1 MAAPVAS
8 TARSLGRYQLVV
20 ELGKSHLGSLW
31 AVRGPGDAL
40 YCLRRLPTAAVEA
53 VQLQRLVDAA
63 SRATRLVHP
72 NIGRVREVAQLGTEL
87 VVATDFAQGELLRSL
102 LRLSNFLRKPFP
114 AAVAL
119 KIAKDLLGALS
130 HSEAQGISMSGGIC
144 PDSVLVEQSGLALL
158 IDPCLSGQIQ
168 AEGLAAEAVDAV
180 AYQAPESIAGGLSR
194 AADIFSVGVLL
205 WEMLTGGRRL
215 FTGATRLTVLARLE
229 TLEIVELSGFKLPGG
244 KRISPQVSAVVSR
257 ALNREPEK
265 RFGSF
270 AEMSAAI
277 DATEVSLGVDEVQA
291 FLKEL
296 AGNAILAREK
306 LIGRCGTDNQ
316 SPAPPTA
323 VTVATAQLAK
333 PLATPPAPPVR
344 DAAVAG
350 KPARRTI
357 LGMAP
362 PKPADVL
369 RASQMVSHS
378 EVEAIEPS
386 IAAGPPIQ
394 RAPEP
399 ASEVEMAS
407 ELLDA
412 LEREPSSSAASSE
425 PFPPQAER
433 SPTRPASATRPTTE
447 EEQTLPISPV
457 RLDEILTAIKG
468 PELGGMDGETTDVD
482 RRPSEHLLLGSLV
495 REVLNT
501 LPNEEGHTE
510 QTKLSVGVVPGP
522 ARPKTKSLL
531 WIAAALIACSALW
544 LGWRLVVDENQNQA
558 QASVPNAAK
567 APALPAVRPPVEKS
581 EPVVPVPEDV
591 VPASSSKVKPVV
603 VAPPKRSAPV
613 APPIPEAK
621 SKARPKP
628 FMALP
633 KPPPAPP
640 KAVRP
645 VVPKR
650 APQSRTPAPKTDFT
664 PSGI

>member
-8 TARSLGRYQLVV
+8 TTRSLGRYQLVV

-31 AVRGPGDAL
+31 AVRGPDDAL
-40 YCLRRLPTAAVEA
+40 FCLRRLPTAGVEA
-53 VQLQRLVDAA
+53 VQLERLVDAA

-72 NIGRVREVAQLGTEL
+72 NIGRVREVVQLGTEL
-87 VVATDFAQGELLRSL
+87 VVASDFAQGELLRSL

-114 AAVAL
+114 ATVAL
-119 KIAKDLLGALS
+119 KMAKDLLGALS
-130 HSEAQGISMSGGIC
+130 HAETQGISISGGIS
-144 PDSVLVEQSGLALL
+144 PDSVLVEQSGLALF
-158 IDPCLSGQIQ
+158 IDPCLSGQMQ

-257 ALNREPEK
+257 ALSREPEK

-277 DATEVSLGVDEVQA
+277 DATQVPLGMGEVQA

-306 LIGRCGTDNQ
+306 LIGRRGAEGQ

-323 VTVATAQLAK
+323 VPLAAAQLGR
-333 PLATPPAPPVR
+333 PLATPPPPPVR
-344 DAAVAG
+344 EAVAAG
-350 KPARRTI
+350 KPAKRTI

-407 ELLDA
+407 ELLEA

-468 PELGGMDGETTDVD
+468 PDLGGMEGETTDVD
-482 RRPSEHLLLGSLV
+482 RRPSEHQLLGSLV

-510 QTKLSVGVVPGP
+510 QTKLSVGMVPGP
-522 ARPKTKSLL
+522 ARSKRKILL
-531 WIAAALIACSALW
+531 WLGVAASACLVLW
-544 LGWRLVVDENQNQA
+544 LGWRSVVDADQSQA
-558 QASVPNAAK
+558 EASVPSAAK
-567 APALPAVRPPVEKS
+567 ARALPAVPPPVEKS
-581 EPVVPVPEDV
+581 EPVVTVPVPEEVAPASNV
-591 VPASSSKVKPVV
+591 VPGLKVKPVV
-603 VAPPKRSAPV
+603 VAPPKPT
-613 APPIPEAK
+613 
-621 SKARPKP
+621 
-628 FMALP
+628 L
-633 KPPPAPP
+633 APP

-650 APQSRTPAPKTDFT
+650 ASRPRAPAPKNDFT